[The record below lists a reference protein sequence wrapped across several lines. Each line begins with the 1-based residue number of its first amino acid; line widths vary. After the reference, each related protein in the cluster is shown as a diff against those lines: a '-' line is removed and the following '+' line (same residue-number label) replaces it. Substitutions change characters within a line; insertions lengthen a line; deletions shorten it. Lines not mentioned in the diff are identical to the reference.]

1 MRSESSPIGQES
13 TRTFTETAR
22 RAQIMAAAI
31 DTIAELGYGQASL
44 ARIAETAGTSKG
56 VIIYHFGGKD
66 ELIRELVA
74 ELVARGVAY
83 MEPQVDAE
91 PTGAGKLRAY
101 IESNLAFMRENR
113 NHMVAIVEIA
123 LNARAADGS
132 RLYDFSVQDAGVAA
146 LEQLLAYFQGTGE
159 FRVGFDPHVMAMAIR
174 AAINAVPAQL
184 ARDPAL
190 DVGHHAR
197 EIADM
202 FHIATR
208 PGKAPGPSVR
218 QQSPEE
224 RMKPHV
230 RPHGDE
236 PAQRPGSLARPL
248 ARGGIMTARV
258 GASGPPAGTAR
269 GDVALRAAGLT
280 KRYGS
285 VVALDGLDLEVGV
298 GEVHAFL
305 GPNGAGKTTTIRIL
319 LGLLRKADAARQP
332 ARRRPVARRGG
343 AAPAAGV
350 RSWRCDVVAEPD
362 RRGDHRPARPAARR
376 YQRQPAEGADRAVR
390 PGHLEARLAPTPGA
404 TGRRSR

>member
-22 RAQIMAAAI
+22 RAQIVAAAI

-74 ELVARGVAY
+74 EVVARGVAY
-83 MEPQVDAE
+83 MEPQIDAE

-132 RLYDFSVQDAGVAA
+132 RLYDVSVQDAGVAA
-146 LEQLLAYFQGTGE
+146 LQQLLAYFQGTGE
-159 FRVGFDPHVMAMAIR
+159 FRAGFDPHVMAMAIR

-190 DVGHHAR
+190 DVAHHAR

-208 PGKAPGPSVR
+208 PGS
-218 QQSPEE
+218 
-224 RMKPHV
+224 
-230 RPHGDE
+230 
-236 PAQRPGSLARPL
+236 
-248 ARGGIMTARV
+248 
-258 GASGPPAGTAR
+258 
-269 GDVALRAAGLT
+269 
-280 KRYGS
+280 
-285 VVALDGLDLEVGV
+285 
-298 GEVHAFL
+298 
-305 GPNGAGKTTTIRIL
+305 N
-319 LGLLRKADAARQP
+319 
-332 ARRRPVARRGG
+332 PV
-343 AAPAAGV
+343 P
-350 RSWRCDVVAEPD
+350 
-362 RRGDHRPARPAARR
+362 
-376 YQRQPAEGADRAVR
+376 
-390 PGHLEARLAPTPGA
+390 
-404 TGRRSR
+404 

>member
-22 RAQIMAAAI
+22 RAQIVAAAI

-44 ARIAETAGTSKG
+44 ARIAGTAGTSKG

-74 ELVARGVAY
+74 GLVARGVAC
-83 MEPQVDAE
+83 MEPQIDAE

-159 FRVGFDPHVMAMAIR
+159 FRAGFDPHVMAMVIR

-190 DVGHHAR
+190 DVAHHAR

-208 PGKAPGPSVR
+208 PGS
-218 QQSPEE
+218 
-224 RMKPHV
+224 H
-230 RPHGDE
+230 
-236 PAQRPGSLARPL
+236 
-248 ARGGIMTARV
+248 
-258 GASGPPAGTAR
+258 
-269 GDVALRAAGLT
+269 
-280 KRYGS
+280 
-285 VVALDGLDLEVGV
+285 
-298 GEVHAFL
+298 
-305 GPNGAGKTTTIRIL
+305 
-319 LGLLRKADAARQP
+319 
-332 ARRRPVARRGG
+332 PV
-343 AAPAAGV
+343 P
-350 RSWRCDVVAEPD
+350 
-362 RRGDHRPARPAARR
+362 
-376 YQRQPAEGADRAVR
+376 
-390 PGHLEARLAPTPGA
+390 
-404 TGRRSR
+404 

>member
-44 ARIAETAGTSKG
+44 ARIAEAAGTSKG

-74 ELVARGVAY
+74 GLVARGVAY

-101 IESNLAFMRENR
+101 IESNLAFMGENR

-132 RLYDFSVQDAGVAA
+132 RLYDVSVQDAGVAA

-159 FRVGFDPHVMAMAIR
+159 FRAGFDPHVMAMAIR

-190 DVGHHAR
+190 DVAHHAR

-208 PGKAPGPSVR
+208 PGS
-218 QQSPEE
+218 
-224 RMKPHV
+224 
-230 RPHGDE
+230 
-236 PAQRPGSLARPL
+236 
-248 ARGGIMTARV
+248 
-258 GASGPPAGTAR
+258 
-269 GDVALRAAGLT
+269 
-280 KRYGS
+280 
-285 VVALDGLDLEVGV
+285 
-298 GEVHAFL
+298 
-305 GPNGAGKTTTIRIL
+305 N
-319 LGLLRKADAARQP
+319 
-332 ARRRPVARRGG
+332 PV
-343 AAPAAGV
+343 P
-350 RSWRCDVVAEPD
+350 
-362 RRGDHRPARPAARR
+362 
-376 YQRQPAEGADRAVR
+376 
-390 PGHLEARLAPTPGA
+390 
-404 TGRRSR
+404 

>member
-22 RAQIMAAAI
+22 RAQIVAAAI

-74 ELVARGVAY
+74 GLVARGVAY

-91 PTGAGKLRAY
+91 PTGAGKLRDY

-113 NHMVAIVEIA
+113 NQMVAIFEIA
-123 LNARAADGS
+123 LNARAADGR

-159 FRVGFDPHVMAMAIR
+159 FRVGFDPNVMAMAIR

-208 PGKAPGPSVR
+208 PGS
-218 QQSPEE
+218 
-224 RMKPHV
+224 
-230 RPHGDE
+230 
-236 PAQRPGSLARPL
+236 
-248 ARGGIMTARV
+248 
-258 GASGPPAGTAR
+258 
-269 GDVALRAAGLT
+269 
-280 KRYGS
+280 
-285 VVALDGLDLEVGV
+285 
-298 GEVHAFL
+298 
-305 GPNGAGKTTTIRIL
+305 N
-319 LGLLRKADAARQP
+319 
-332 ARRRPVARRGG
+332 PV
-343 AAPAAGV
+343 P
-350 RSWRCDVVAEPD
+350 
-362 RRGDHRPARPAARR
+362 
-376 YQRQPAEGADRAVR
+376 
-390 PGHLEARLAPTPGA
+390 
-404 TGRRSR
+404 